1 MSDDGSSFLGVVTG
15 LEAEG
20 RLIHEETKRTGV
32 RVAVL
37 CAGANSRR
45 AEEAAERFVAHGA
58 TALMSF
64 GIAGALDPGRSAGD
78 LIVAN
83 DIVVPTGERL
93 PCDQAWQGDLR
104 ASLRSGSFSTISG
117 TILGSPEPLLTVA
130 DKARAYAVSG
140 AQAVDMESHAVA
152 QVAAGAGLPFLAVR
166 AIADTAHDA
175 LPAFVVSAVTEE
187 GKPDAAKAALALLA
201 KPWQVPAALRL
212 AQRSSTALSVL
223 REVCRNAG
231 PLFRGGG

>member
-1 MSDDGSSFLGVVTG
+1 MNAGGARFLGIVTG
-15 LEAEG
+15 LAAEA
-20 RLIHEETKRTGV
+20 RLIPEQADRPAV

-37 CAGANSRR
+37 CAGADSRR
-45 AEEAAERFVAHGA
+45 AEEAAKTLVAEGA

-78 LIVAN
+78 LVVAN

-104 ASLRSGSFSTISG
+104 RSLQGGAFSTISG
-117 TILGSPEPLLTVA
+117 TIFGSAEALLTVA
-130 DKARAYAVSG
+130 DKARAYALSG

-152 QVAAGAGLPFLAVR
+152 QVAAETGLPFLAVR
-166 AIADTAHDA
+166 AIADTAQDS
-175 LPAFVVSAVTEE
+175 LPAFVMRAVSED
-187 GKPDAAKAALALLA
+187 GRPDTRKAALALLA
-201 KPWQVPAALRL
+201 QPWHLPAALRL
-212 AQRSSTALSVL
+212 ARRSSTALSVL
-223 REVCRNAG
+223 REVCRKAG

>member
-1 MSDDGSSFLGVVTG
+1 MSDGASSFLGVVTG
-15 LEAEG
+15 LAAEA
-20 RLIHEETKRTGV
+20 RLIPEQNNRPGI
-32 RVAVL
+32 RVAVR

-45 AEEAAERFVAHGA
+45 AEEAAETFVAEGA

-93 PCDQAWQGDLR
+93 PCDPAWQGDLR
-104 ASLRSGSFSTISG
+104 RSLQSGAFSTISG
-117 TILGSPEPLLTVA
+117 TIFGSAEPLLTLA
-130 DKARAYAVSG
+130 DKARAYAISG

-152 QVAAGAGLPFLAVR
+152 QVAAEAGLPFLAVR
-166 AIADTAHDA
+166 TIADTAHDT
-175 LPAFVVSAVTEE
+175 LPAFVMSAVTED
-187 GKPDAAKAALALLA
+187 GRPDALKAALTLLA
-201 KPWQVPAALRL
+201 QPRQMPAALRL
-212 AQRSSTALSVL
+212 ARRSSTALSVL